1 MKENLK
7 KGIRKQKNKVIS
19 MLSDSLL
26 IRHKKT
32 RIEYTISKVLFK
44 QGKPEIIAY
53 RYYSKKGK
61 QKRVYIKL
69 DAKEFNK
76 YESV

>member
-7 KGIRKQKNKVIS
+7 KGIRKKKNKVIS
-19 MLSDSLL
+19 MISDSLL

-44 QGKPEIIAY
+44 EGQPVIIAY
-53 RYYSKKGK
+53 RYYGKKGK
-61 QKRVYIKL
+61 RKRVYIKL

>member
-7 KGIRKQKNKVIS
+7 NGIRKQDNKVIS

-44 QGKPEIIAY
+44 EGKPSIIAY

-69 DAKEFNK
+69 DAEEFNK